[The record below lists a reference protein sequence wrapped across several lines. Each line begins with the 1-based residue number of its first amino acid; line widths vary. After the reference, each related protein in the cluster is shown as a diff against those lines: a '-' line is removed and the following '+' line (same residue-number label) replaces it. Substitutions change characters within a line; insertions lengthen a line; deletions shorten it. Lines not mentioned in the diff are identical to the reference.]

1 MVVASGRAVASNCR
15 DPHFES
21 SHRQKFIL
29 NIVYCQLYW
38 KDENKEKEAEND
50 RFLKM
55 NEKVAHRDVG
65 QFGVIQTKRRGT
77 FYNRFTPILFSPSPE
92 FDLGFSFFVN
102 RGQCDQIEQYIAVLG
117 DFYLNHLVTLTLRS
131 FEQQLTLKSLIWI
144 ARQILNV

>member
-1 MVVASGRAVASNCR
+1 
-15 DPHFES
+15 
-21 SHRQKFIL
+21 
-29 NIVYCQLYW
+29 
-38 KDENKEKEAEND
+38 
-50 RFLKM
+50 M

-131 FEQQLTLKSLIWI
+131 FEQQLTLKSLI
-144 ARQILNV
+144 

>member
-55 NEKVAHRDVG
+55 NEIVAHVG